1 MAALLPN
8 PKNLTAHSLLDFR
21 SLLPHSSPRLT
32 LATGREKPIRL
43 SSISFRRR
51 RECGISFA
59 SRPRRWT
66 ASTTSAVAPE
76 NVKEDC
82 NEEEEDE
89 DFVPLREMK
98 RWLQNKPAGFGEGK
112 TYDTTV
118 EEKILEEFE
127 QSTKNQPAK
136 KKKPLVS
143 VKENAGNVGKQEKQK
158 VTDAIKSDNEVRVGN
173 LPKKRNIDRDLWKAF
188 KEFRG
193 INTISPAVTGNKKT
207 RDPVCRGFAFVGF
220 ESGDAAYS
228 FVPDFLRKI
237 IPFLMSQ
244 IQVTL
249 NVLYFPSSFLTLVSP
264 RFLLAFSR
272 SLSPVVALSILALT
286 FGIRGSDSLHGEHSE
301 SRGILAD

>member
-8 PKNLTAHSLLDFR
+8 PKNLSPHSLLDFR
-21 SLLPHSSPRLT
+21 SLLLHSSPRLT
-32 LATGREKPIRL
+32 LATGCEKPIRV

-66 ASTTSAVAPE
+66 ASTTSAVDPE

-82 NEEEEDE
+82 NEEEEEEDE
-89 DFVPLREMK
+89 DFVPFREMK

-136 KKKPLVS
+136 KKPLVGLTGPTKPMKS
-143 VKENAGNVGKQEKQK
+143 GAFHVDVGHGDLIKVGGILELKQFL

-173 LPKKRNIDRDLWKAF
+173 LPKKRNIDRDLWNAF

-193 INTISPAVTGNKKT
+193 ITTISPAVTGNKKT

-228 FVPDFLRKI
+228 FVPDFVVHMVIFAKVKKLIKRRVRGSPGTKSTLMSSHGRCGI
-237 IPFLMSQ
+237 DKGMYIPVFCLIPF
-244 IQVTL
+244 
-249 NVLYFPSSFLTLVSP
+249 
-264 RFLLAFSR
+264 
-272 SLSPVVALSILALT
+272 VV
-286 FGIRGSDSLHGEHSE
+286 
-301 SRGILAD
+301 

>member
-8 PKNLTAHSLLDFR
+8 PKNLSAHSLLDFR

-32 LATGREKPIRL
+32 LATRREKPIRV
-43 SSISFRRR
+43 SSILFRRR
-51 RECGISFA
+51 RERGISFS

-66 ASTTSAVAPE
+66 VSTTSAVHPE

-112 TYDTTV
+112 TYDTTA

-143 VKENAGNVGKQEKQK
+143 VKENAGSVGKQAKQK
-158 VTDAIKSDNEVRVGN
+158 EEKRRQVEQRSELIRSLCNIGAA
-173 LPKKRNIDRDLWKAF
+173 LPR
-188 KEFRG
+188 
-193 INTISPAVTGNKKT
+193 
-207 RDPVCRGFAFVGF
+207 
-220 ESGDAAYS
+220 ESHGLTFPSFHLCLVAAK
-228 FVPDFLRKI
+228 VVAFLRSCK
-237 IPFLMSQ
+237 P
-244 IQVTL
+244 
-249 NVLYFPSSFLTLVSP
+249 
-264 RFLLAFSR
+264 
-272 SLSPVVALSILALT
+272 
-286 FGIRGSDSLHGEHSE
+286 
-301 SRGILAD
+301 